1 MTRETAIAALE
12 ACRQLA
18 ENDPELAHVEADEVL
33 RALLLSLGYE
43 DVVEAYDRAINWF
56 A

>member
-12 ACRQLA
+12 VCRQLA
-18 ENDPELAHVEADEVL
+18 ETDPELAHVEADDVL
-33 RALLLSLGYE
+33 RALLTSLGFA